1 MHDLF
6 DIACS
11 QGSHPVRL
19 AQEPLRAVVERSD
32 GDVVIAD
39 EFFRGALE
47 GLAKPVI
54 FVIAEEESKNLVN
67 VAPLV
72 EQLRHAGLSRD
83 GAILAVGGGV
93 IQDIACFIA
102 SVYMRGVRWIYVPT
116 TLLAMVDSCI
126 GGKSSINIGDFKNLV
141 GTFYPPQGILIAP
154 EVVGTLPSE
163 HIAAGRAEAAKICYA
178 HSEEAFDSYLRLDGG
193 AFASNPGALIAHSL
207 TAKKWFVEIDE
218 FDRSERL
225 LLNFG
230 HSFGHALESCTAY
243 AVPHGVAVGI
253 GCLAAVEM
261 SCARESA
268 LQGHPRVAS
277 LREQLAVILSSV
289 EGLDSALAEVEPDV
303 FFRYWDSDKKHS
315 TAVYRPIL
323 LGGDARLFRASL
335 PRGDDSTAMIW
346 SAFEA
351 ARTSLA
357 AS

>member
-6 DIACS
+6 DVTCS

-19 AQEPLRAVVERSD
+19 TQEPLRALVERSD

-39 EFFRGALE
+39 EFFRDALE

-54 FVIAEEESKNLVN
+54 FVVAEEESKNLIN
-67 VAPLV
+67 IAPIV

-83 GAILAVGGGV
+83 GMILAVGGGV

-102 SVYMRGVRWIYVPT
+102 SVYMRGVRWTYVPT

-126 GGKSSINIGDFKNLV
+126 GGKSSINIGDFKNLL
-141 GTFYPPQGILIAP
+141 GTFYPPQAILIAP
-154 EVVGTLPSE
+154 EVIGTLPDE
-163 HIAAGRAEAAKICYA
+163 HIAAGRAEAAKICFA
-178 HSEEAFDSYLRLDGG
+178 RGEGSFDDYLRLDGG
-193 AFASNPGALIAHSL
+193 AFASNPGALVAHSL
-207 TAKKWFVEIDE
+207 AAKKWFVEIDE
-218 FDRSERL
+218 FDRAERL

-243 AVPHGVAVGI
+243 AVPHGVAVGV

-261 SCARESA
+261 SCARETG
-268 LQGHPRVAS
+268 LQSHPRVAA
-277 LREQLAVILSSV
+277 LRKQFAAILASV
-289 EGLDSALAEVEPDV
+289 EGLDSALAEVRPDS

-315 TAVYRPIL
+315 PEVYRPIL
-323 LGGDARLFRASL
+323 LAADARLYRANLPRGPEMVDEIWRAFMAARASL
-335 PRGDDSTAMIW
+335 
-346 SAFEA
+346 
-351 ARTSLA
+351 